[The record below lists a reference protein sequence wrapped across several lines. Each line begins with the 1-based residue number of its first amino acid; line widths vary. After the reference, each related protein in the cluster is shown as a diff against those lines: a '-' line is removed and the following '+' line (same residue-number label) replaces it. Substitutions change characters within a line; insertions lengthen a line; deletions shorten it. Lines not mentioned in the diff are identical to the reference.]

1 MNVLII
7 DDESKAR
14 SLLTTIIKEYAS
26 NVVQVFEAGNLL
38 DGIEILKNENIQLL
52 FLDIEMP
59 NLSGLQL
66 FEFINIEEVH
76 FEIIFTTAYS
86 EYAIQAFEFSAIDY
100 LLKPLRP
107 NKVVAS
113 IEKAKKALEQNQV
126 QLRLSELKNT
136 LASDKFNKLALPVED
151 GIRFIKIEDIYYC
164 EADSMYT
171 NFYLKG
177 NEKILISKPLKYFT
191 ELLENKDLFYKTHRS
206 YLVNLQYLQKIVKKE
221 GTYLELEDS
230 HRVPVSKEKKEDL
243 FQLITMLNK

>member
-14 SLLTTIIKEYAS
+14 SLLTTIIKEYVTTVSQVYEAS
-26 NVVQVFEAGNLL
+26 NLL
-38 DGIEILKNENIQLL
+38 DGIEILKKESIQVV

-59 NLSGLQL
+59 NYSGLQL
-66 FEFINIEEVH
+66 FEFINIEEVQ

-107 NKVVAS
+107 NKVVHS

-126 QLRLSELKNT
+126 QQRLSELKNALT
-136 LASDKFNKLALPVED
+136 SEKFNKLALPVED
-151 GIRFIKIEDIYYC
+151 GIRFIKLEDIYFC
-164 EADSMYT
+164 EADAMYT

-191 ELLENKDLFYKTHRS
+191 DLLENKALFYKTHRS

-221 GTYLELEDS
+221 GTYLELEDN
-230 HRVPVSKEKKEDL
+230 HRVPVSKEKKDDL
-243 FQLITMLNK
+243 FQLISSLNS